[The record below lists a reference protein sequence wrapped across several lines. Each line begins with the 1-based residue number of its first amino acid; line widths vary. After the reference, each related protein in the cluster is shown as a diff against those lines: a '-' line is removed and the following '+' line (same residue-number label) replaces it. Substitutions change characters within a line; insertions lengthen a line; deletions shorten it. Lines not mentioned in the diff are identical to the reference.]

1 MSRAKSLVLCF
12 WNDQTGFIISAELVL
27 ISTLLVLGLI
37 VGLTSVQ
44 SAVVGELND
53 VGAAIGSLNQSYSY
67 NGFVSRKSFGE
78 CGIKAFTAGSAF
90 QDLRD
95 ECDAELAG
103 QALNCGTTD
112 PLPEAAN
119 PSLKHKDHDKDD
131 DKRKH
136 SDKDDDDDDKKRSDK
151 NDKEDSDD

>member
-12 WNDQTGFIISAELVL
+12 WTDQTGFIISAELVL
-27 ISTLLVLGLI
+27 ISTILVLGLI

-44 SAVVGELND
+44 SAVVSELND

-67 NGFVSRKSFGE
+67 NGFASRKAFYGSGICA
-78 CGIKAFTAGSAF
+78 CGLKAFTAGSAF

-95 ECDAELAG
+95 ECDADMAG
-103 QALNCGTTD
+103 QALVCGTD

-119 PSLKHKDHDKDD
+119 PSLKHKHEGDKDQP
-131 DKRKH
+131 
-136 SDKDDDDDDKKRSDK
+136 KRSDK
-151 NDKEDSDD
+151 KDKKDKEDDDD